1 MTDDRLITAI
11 GRLERALS
19 RIEANGVSPAL
30 PEEACAEGP
39 HPLEERHQRLRA
51 RTEAVIGRLD
61 RLLGEAGGETGHQ
74 NGNGAAGM
82 S

>member
-19 RIEANGVSPAL
+19 RIEASGVSPARAEK
-30 PEEACAEGP
+30 PRAEAR

-51 RTEAVIGRLD
+51 RAQDVIGRLD
-61 RLLGEAGGETGHQ
+61 RLLGESGGDIKRQ
-74 NGNGAAGM
+74 NGNGAGTG
-82 S
+82 